1 MSSMSIFAICGARS
15 TTHARSSSF
24 TPCVAPAI
32 AWRWRWKRSMKRFST
47 LRARFA
53 LWVAA
58 LLLVALLAF
67 GALVYASLS
76 SSLKAG
82 IDDSLQ
88 LSAAQANA
96 AVNIEDGELAI
107 ADGIP
112 ETPALSGLQ
121 DRGFTIRVLN
131 AAGQVLQAVGPYQA
145 LSVASTDIDRAV
157 EHQSTFNTL
166 EDPVSDDSIRVY
178 TTPIIE
184 NDQVIGLVQVA
195 RTLEEVQDTLQR

>member
-1 MSSMSIFAICGARS
+1 MSSMSTFAICAARS
-15 TTHARSSSF
+15 MTRARSNSF
-24 TPCVAPAI
+24 IRYAARATV
-32 AWRWRWKRSMKRFST
+32 WRWKWKRPMKRFST

-53 LWVAA
+53 LWVAG

-67 GALVYASLS
+67 GALVYVSLS
-76 SSLKAG
+76 SSLQAG
-82 IDDSLQ
+82 VDDSLQ

-131 AAGQVLQAVGPYQA
+131 AAGQVLQAVGP
-145 LSVASTDIDRAV
+145 
-157 EHQSTFNTL
+157 
-166 EDPVSDDSIRVY
+166 
-178 TTPIIE
+178 
-184 NDQVIGLVQVA
+184 
-195 RTLEEVQDTLQR
+195 